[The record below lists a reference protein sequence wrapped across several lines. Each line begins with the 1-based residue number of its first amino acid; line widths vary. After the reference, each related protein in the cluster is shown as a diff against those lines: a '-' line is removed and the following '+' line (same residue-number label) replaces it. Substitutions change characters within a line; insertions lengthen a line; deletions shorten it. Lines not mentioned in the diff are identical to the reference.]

1 MATRVQQPLY
11 AGRSLVMEPETI
23 ICPWC
28 RGRGWLVISIIERD
42 GSEWD
47 VTYDCPECNGNG
59 WLFRDGTAGPRGMKK
74 PPNS

>member
-47 VTYDCPECNGNG
+47 VTEDCPACNGHG
-59 WLFRDGTAGPRGMKK
+59 RLLRDGSAYTIRKA
-74 PPNS
+74 

>member
-1 MATRVQQPLY
+1 MATLVQQPLY

-23 ICPWC
+23 ICPRC

-47 VTYDCPECNGNG
+47 VTCDCPQCNGRG
-59 WLFRDGTAGPRGMKK
+59 RLLRDGSALRGAK
-74 PPNS
+74 

>member
-1 MATRVQQPLY
+1 MATLVQQPLY

-47 VTYDCPECNGNG
+47 VTYDCPRCNGHG
-59 WLFRDGTAGPRGMKK
+59 RLLRDGSALRGAMK
-74 PPNS
+74 